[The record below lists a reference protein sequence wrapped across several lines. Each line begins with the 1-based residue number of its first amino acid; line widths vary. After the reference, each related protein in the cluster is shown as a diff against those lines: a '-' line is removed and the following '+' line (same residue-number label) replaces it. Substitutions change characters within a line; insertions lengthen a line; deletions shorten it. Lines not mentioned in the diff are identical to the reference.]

1 MFEGRGRS
9 NAEIRALIDG
19 VIDVG
24 AAPVARKMLLGRE
37 ENLKVLRVW
46 EGVCVR
52 LDRRVALNPGTVPA
66 RREFC
71 VVRAPWVCD
80 MINWSGVDKNN

>member
-1 MFEGRGRS
+1 MFEGRGLS

-19 VIDVG
+19 VIDAG

-37 ENLKVLRVW
+37 EDPKVLRVW
-46 EGVCVR
+46 EGVCAR
-52 LDRRVALNPGTVPA
+52 LDRRAALNPGTVPA

-80 MINWSGVDKNN
+80 MIN